1 MTDTAAT
8 AGDAPARGVEEPSTS
23 QNVIRVLN
31 FVGMIGMLAVA
42 LSAYGYQ
49 FSKQELPCT
58 LCLLQRVAMI
68 GVAFGAAMNLKF
80 GPRPRH
86 YALCLISAAFGL
98 AVSFRQ
104 TLLHINPYFDTTTDE
119 PTLSA
124 ATNPPFGEPVLG
136 LHLYVWGL
144 VIFGVAILAT
154 GIVQLFPSQWKPVVS
169 EPAWLRKLATI
180 GVVILLVIAAAE
192 ALSTFAECGPRACP
206 DDGGWNWWLF

>member
-1 MTDTAAT
+1 MVTPEVATDD
-8 AGDAPARGVEEPSTS
+8 GPAVQTREPETS
-23 QNVIRVLN
+23 QHVIRVLN

-42 LSAYGYQ
+42 LAAYGYQ

-86 YALCLISAAFGL
+86 YALCLISAVFGI

-104 TLLHINPYFDTTTDE
+104 TLLHINPYFDTTTDQ

-124 ATNPPFGEPVLG
+124 ATNPPFGDPILG

-144 VIFGVAILAT
+144 IVFGVAILAN
-154 GIVQLFPSQWKPVVS
+154 GIVMLFPSQWKPIAT
-169 EPAWLRKLATI
+169 EPDWLRRLATV
-180 GVVILLVIAAAE
+180 GVMIILVVAAAE
-192 ALSTFAECGPRACP
+192 ALSAFAECGPRACP
-206 DDGGWNWWLF
+206 NDGGWDWWLF